1 MLDYCVVNYGGPQI
15 MSKKV
20 IKLIS
25 LITIAVVLLTS
36 LSGCNSFERQSGFTG
51 DKLHVICTVYS
62 VYDFASNILGDEA
75 EIKLIMTP
83 GTDVHGFEPSSDD
96 MRLME
101 DCDVIIY
108 SGAGLE
114 MWLDDVVKALD
125 NKSMKLVDC
134 SKNVDILDMDESVT
148 ELFENEG
155 GEHHHHDGHEDPHIW
170 LSPRNACIEAE
181 AVYDGVLPLITDE
194 SAKARVKENYEKY
207 KADLEQLVQDYDAV
221 LGDMSGERM
230 IVSHEAFG
238 YLCHEYDIEQ
248 IAIDGLTSGESDAR
262 LVSQI
267 IEYIRENDVHVIF
280 YEDLVNPDTA
290 KVISEETG
298 CELVALRAL
307 GSLSE
312 DEASGGMDYIK
323 AMRENLEALK
333 ILG

>member
-1 MLDYCVVNYGGPQI
+1 
-15 MSKKV
+15 MSKRIVKFV
-20 IKLIS
+20 S
-25 LITIAVVLLTS
+25 LITVAVVLLS
-36 LSGCNSFERQSGFTG
+36 ALVACNSSERQSGFTG
-51 DKLHVICTVYS
+51 DKLKVVCTVYS

-125 NKSMKLVDC
+125 NKSVKLVDC
-134 SKNVDILDMDESVT
+134 SRNVDILDMEESVT
-148 ELFENEG
+148 ELFENEED
-155 GEHHHHDGHEDPHIW
+155 EHHHHEGNDDPHIW
-170 LSPRNACIEAE
+170 LSPKNACIEAE
-181 AVYDGVLPLITDE
+181 TIYDQVSVLITDE
-194 SAKARVKENYEKY
+194 DAKAGVQENYEKY

-221 LGDMSGERM
+221 LGDLSGEKM

-238 YLCHEYDIEQ
+238 YLCHEYGIEQ

-267 IEYIRENDVHVIF
+267 IEYIRENNVSVIF

-290 KVISEETG
+290 KIISEETG
-298 CELVALRAL
+298 CELVPLRAL

-312 DEASGGMDYIK
+312 DEASGGMDYLK

>member
-1 MLDYCVVNYGGPQI
+1 
-15 MSKKV
+15 MSKRIVKFV
-20 IKLIS
+20 S
-25 LITIAVVLLTS
+25 LITVAVVLLS
-36 LSGCNSFERQSGFTG
+36 ALVACNSSERQSGFTG
-51 DKLHVICTVYS
+51 DKLKVVCTVYS

-125 NKSMKLVDC
+125 NKSVKLVDC
-134 SKNVDILDMDESVT
+134 SRNVDILDMEESVT
-148 ELFENEG
+148 ELFENEED
-155 GEHHHHDGHEDPHIW
+155 EHHHHEGNDDPHIW
-170 LSPRNACIEAE
+170 LSPKNACIEAE
-181 AVYDGVLPLITDE
+181 TIYDQVSVLITDE
-194 SAKARVKENYEKY
+194 DAKAGVRENYEEY

-221 LGDMSGERM
+221 LGDLSGEKM

-238 YLCHEYDIEQ
+238 YLCHEYGIEQ

-267 IEYIRENDVHVIF
+267 IEYIRENNVSVIF

-290 KVISEETG
+290 KIISEETG
-298 CELVALRAL
+298 CELVPLRAL

-312 DEASGGMDYIK
+312 DEASGGMDYLK

>member
-1 MLDYCVVNYGGPQI
+1 
-15 MSKKV
+15 MSKRIVKFV
-20 IKLIS
+20 S
-25 LITIAVVLLTS
+25 LITVAVVLLS
-36 LSGCNSFERQSGFTG
+36 ALVACNSSERQSGFTG
-51 DKLHVICTVYS
+51 DKLKVVCTVYS

-125 NKSMKLVDC
+125 NKSVKLVDC
-134 SKNVDILDMDESVT
+134 SSNVDILDMEESVT
-148 ELFENEG
+148 ELFENEED
-155 GEHHHHDGHEDPHIW
+155 EHHHHEGNDDPHIW
-170 LSPRNACIEAE
+170 LSPKNACIEAE
-181 AVYDGVLPLITDE
+181 TIYDQVSVLITDE
-194 SAKARVKENYEKY
+194 DAKAGVQENYEEY

-221 LGDMSGERM
+221 LGDLSGEKM

-238 YLCHEYDIEQ
+238 YLCHEYGIEQ

-267 IEYIRENDVHVIF
+267 IEYIRENNVSVIF

-290 KVISEETG
+290 KIISEETG
-298 CELVALRAL
+298 CELVPLRAL

-312 DEASGGMDYIK
+312 DEASGGMDYLK